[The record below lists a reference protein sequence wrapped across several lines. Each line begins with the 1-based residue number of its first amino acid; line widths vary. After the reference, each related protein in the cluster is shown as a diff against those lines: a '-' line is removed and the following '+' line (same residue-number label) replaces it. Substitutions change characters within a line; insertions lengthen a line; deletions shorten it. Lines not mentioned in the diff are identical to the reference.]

1 MTETSDSS
9 TNCERCGT
17 QSTDLRE
24 FKMFR
29 EMQPYVADHVDPE
42 TGRKS
47 HDRILA
53 PVYAPPVMLCY
64 PCYRQGVQID
74 KRKL

>member
-1 MTETSDSS
+1 MTETSESS

-17 QSTDLRE
+17 QSTGLLE
-24 FKMFR
+24 FKMFL
-29 EMQPYVADHVDPE
+29 EMQPCVAEHVDID

-47 HDRILA
+47 HDSILA
-53 PVYAPPVMLCY
+53 PFYAPPVMLCY

-74 KRKL
+74 GRKK